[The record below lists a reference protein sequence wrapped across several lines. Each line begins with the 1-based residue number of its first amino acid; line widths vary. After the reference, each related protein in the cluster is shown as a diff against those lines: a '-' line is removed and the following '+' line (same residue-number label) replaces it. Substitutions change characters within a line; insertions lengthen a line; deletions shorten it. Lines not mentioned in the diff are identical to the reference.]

1 MGRWRV
7 SEKAVIYA
15 RVSTGIQG
23 EGYSLATQIE
33 SCRRYAAAHGY
44 RVVREFSEQQSGELL
59 RRRQM
64 NKLLEYAREDD
75 VQVVVAHDLDRFTR
89 NPTHLAILEL
99 ELEQAGA
106 RVEFVLGD
114 YADTPEGKLSKM
126 IRSVIAQ
133 YENRQRH
140 ERTQRGRRGRIQA
153 GLVRQMG
160 SRAPYGYHY
169 VIGGG
174 ELVVVEEE
182 AQIVRWLFEQAA
194 AGSGAHTLAANL
206 TAAGVMRADG
216 KIETWHSSTVLRILR
231 RSVYSG
237 IWVEQIHGEQ
247 HTAAVPAI
255 VDSGLWAAVQQRLEI
270 PRSSAARRLYVLTG
284 FVTCSCGRPW
294 IGRARSRT
302 VAYYRCSSLNSRARR
317 EACPMP
323 GSIRAERLEEAVWD
337 TVAALFQQ
345 PEWLDVALA
354 ARRQEIAVARAAH
367 EARIAVVAG
376 AMVQLNQRE
385 GALLDALLDGRMA
398 ATAAASAQ
406 TEIQV
411 ERERLEAERAA
422 LLETVLP
429 TLPDVDHSILGE
441 LVKGGLANMAVEQR
455 RRIYTLLDLRVVVE
469 RQTLVRMS
477 ILDGLITQSIDVD
490 PLVRPLPQKT
500 RTPYQV
506 RKVISL

>member
-1 MGRWRV
+1 M

-15 RVSTGIQG
+15 RVSTGIQA

-44 RVVREFSEQQSGELL
+44 GVVGEYSEQQSGELL

-64 NKLLEYAREDD
+64 NKLIEFVREGD
-75 VQVVVAHDLDRFTR
+75 VQVVLAHDLDRFTR

-114 YADTPEGKLSKM
+114 YANTPEGRLSKM

-153 GLVRQMG
+153 GLVRKIG

-169 VIGGG
+169 IVGDG
-174 ELVVVEEE
+174 ELIVAEEE

-194 AGSGAHTLAANL
+194 AGIGAHTLAANL
-206 TAAGVMRADG
+206 TAAGVIRTDG
-216 KIETWHSSTVLRILR
+216 KIENWHQSTVLRILR
-231 RSVYSG
+231 RPLYYG
-237 IWVEQIHGEQ
+237 IWVERIHGKQ
-247 HTAAVPAI
+247 FTAAVPAI
-255 VDSGLWAAVQQRLEI
+255 VDSELWAAVQQRLDT
-270 PRSSAARRLYVLTG
+270 PRSSAAPRLYVLTG

-302 VAYYRCSSLNSRARR
+302 VAYYRCSSLNSRAQR
-317 EACPMP
+317 EACSMP
-323 GSIRAERLEEAVWD
+323 GAIRAERLEEAVWNA
-337 TVAALFQQ
+337 VAALLQQ

-354 ARRQEIAVARAAH
+354 ARRQEIAAAKAAH
-367 EARIAVVAG
+367 DARIAAVAE
-376 AMVQLNQRE
+376 ALVQLGHRE

-406 TEIQV
+406 AEIQV
-411 ERERLEAERAA
+411 ERERLVANRTA
-422 LLETVLP
+422 LLDAVLP
-429 TLPDVDHSILGE
+429 TLPDLDHSILGE
-441 LVKGGLANMAVEQR
+441 LVKGGLANTDDERR
-455 RRIYTLLDLRVVVE
+455 RRIYTLLDLRVTVE
-469 RQTLVRMS
+469 RQTLVHLS
-477 ILDGLITQSIDVD
+477 ILNELITQSIAVD
-490 PLVRPLPQKT
+490 PLVRPLPQKE
-500 RTPYQV
+500 RTTYQV
-506 RKVISL
+506 RMVIPL